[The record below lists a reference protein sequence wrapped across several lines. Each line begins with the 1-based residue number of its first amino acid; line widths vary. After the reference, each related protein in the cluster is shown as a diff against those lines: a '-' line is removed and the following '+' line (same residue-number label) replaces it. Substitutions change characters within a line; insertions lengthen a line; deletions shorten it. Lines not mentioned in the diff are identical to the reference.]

1 MHGALI
7 GGPFFLLFFCIS
19 SMVMDEP
26 RLLRLELRAPL
37 VYREDPALQPFEA
50 AASPETEP
58 AADPGETIFL
68 FELDAAQGLSIE
80 PDPARLLGP
89 LVFSGRPAA
98 EGAEAKPGGAEP
110 GGPGPRRE
118 LPAGRYLFAQ
128 ERRLLNREECIE
140 MAMEV
145 QKDGLW
151 ERLRPEPR
159 LYLRFLTEDGRT
171 VSQVFRPYREGE

>member
-1 MHGALI
+1 
-7 GGPFFLLFFCIS
+7 
-19 SMVMDEP
+19 MDEP

-37 VYREDPALQPFEA
+37 VYREDPALRPFESAAPA
-50 AASPETEP
+50 AAGESPAGPVEETV
-58 AADPGETIFL
+58 FL

-89 LVFSGRPAA
+89 LVFSGRPTA
-98 EGAEAKPGGAEP
+98 AEP

-118 LPAGRYLFAQ
+118 IPAGRYLFAQ
-128 ERRLLNREECIE
+128 ERRLLNREECVE

-151 ERLRPEPR
+151 ERLRPEPQ
-159 LYLRFLTEDGRT
+159 LYLRFLTEDGGT
-171 VSQVFRPYREGE
+171 VSQVFRPYSEGE

>member
-1 MHGALI
+1 MHGALT
-7 GGPFFLLFFCIS
+7 GGSFLSLFFCIS
-19 SMVMDEP
+19 SRIMDEP

-37 VYREDPALQPFEA
+37 VYREDKSLRPFDPDGPADG
-50 AASPETEP
+50 P
-58 AADPGETIFL
+58 AALPGERVFL

-98 EGAEAKPGGAEP
+98 EGAAEGAE
-110 GGPGPRRE
+110 PRRE

-128 ERRLLNREECIE
+128 ERRLLSREECVK
-140 MAMEV
+140 MAIEV

-159 LYLRFLTEDGRT
+159 LYLRFLTEDGGA
-171 VSQVFRPYREGE
+171 VSQVFRPYREGG